1 MAIVDADLLAEM
13 GLSAV
18 PAEQRQALLDATY
31 RELERRVGERLADG
45 LSEEQFETFDMI
57 IGENKEGTLAWLE
70 GYVDNWRNK
79 FEALHARVPEISFF
93 ELAAAEWLAYNRPD
107 YPEIVAGV
115 FADLKSE
122 LRGCRDEIL
131 RHAR

>member
-57 IGENKEGTLAWLE
+57 ISENKEGTLAWLE
-70 GYVDNWRNK
+70 GYVDNWRSK

-93 ELAAAEWLAYNRPD
+93 EFAATEWLAYNRPD